1 MDVNKKNQAVASAFT
16 TNQYFDEL
24 YTMIVASLTS
34 SLEASMQASIDHGST
49 HTVHFHNGMS
59 YALRNIKAQMD
70 DLKAKANGNSE
81 LDDIE
86 EDEVKE

>member
-24 YTMIVASLTS
+24 YTMIVASLK
-34 SLEASMQASIDHGST
+34 ASMQASIDPKST

-59 YALRNIKAQMD
+59 YALRNIKTQMD

>member
-34 SLEASMQASIDHGST
+34 SLEASMQASIDPKST

-59 YALRNIKAQMD
+59 YALRNIKTQMD